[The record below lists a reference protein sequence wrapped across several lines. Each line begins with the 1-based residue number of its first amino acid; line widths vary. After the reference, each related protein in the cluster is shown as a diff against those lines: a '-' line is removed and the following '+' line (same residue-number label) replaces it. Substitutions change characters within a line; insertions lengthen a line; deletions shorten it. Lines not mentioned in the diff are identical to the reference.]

1 MSNILSNI
9 AALKSLYHL
18 NRNQEGYATSMER
31 ISSGKRINT
40 AGDDAAGASI
50 VNRMTSQITGM
61 QVAIRN
67 AGDAISM
74 AQTAE
79 GAMNECSEILHRMRE
94 LAVQSANGTYS
105 GADRVALNAE
115 VVELKNELLRISEST
130 KFNDVKLINGSFTDT
145 TFEIGYDESPGH
157 AHNLSIES
165 VKPTD
170 LGMWVTNTQQ
180 EKTLTVASAANLGA
194 AAVITASEDHLLVV
208 GDLVTYEAQS
218 DPGKISGLVSGHT
231 YKVASVPAT
240 NTFTLTDTDAT
251 AVNYGQ
257 ASGNADHGS
266 GVGAKFHLA
275 SLAGAPTVGEA
286 DLAAPTSEVLKTEDI
301 TIHGHVGSTTVQVAA
316 NSTAKTLAE
325 AIAATESLTGV
336 KATAQTNARLT
347 VTPDDNT
354 NDYKVISFELK
365 GMNDTSK
372 LISASIKMGT
382 GDGNLTSDL
391 SDLRDKISGFSG
403 STGIQASLSA
413 DKTYI
418 DLKSPDGYDII
429 IDNVDFPTRTHTSR
443 KTASSNAAGISAT
456 SPAVVTTAANHGFLV
471 GDQVRINGLAAHGET
486 MDGITTGVTYTVAT
500 TPLLTTFTLTTS
512 DGTAVDV
519 GTDNDGAVVFEKVET
534 SLNFQTMDRNK
545 NPKGVAVVLTDKELV
560 GETGP
565 NAMDSARITGDVQYE
580 SSQVFTLVPAVKDSL
595 FRDAP
600 PAASLLQVSE
610 MDILTVAASHKMLT
624 SIDGALKR
632 VDAERGDLGATM
644 NRMGHTIDNLGNIVV
659 NSSAARSRIEDADM
673 ALETADLAKSQ
684 ILQQAATAMVGQANK
699 AMQTILSLL
708 R

>member
-1 MSNILSNI
+1 
-9 AALKSLYHL
+9 
-18 NRNQEGYATSMER
+18 MER
-31 ISSGKRINT
+31 ISSGKRINA

-115 VVELKNELLRISEST
+115 VVELKNELLRISETT
-130 KFNDVKLINGSFTDT
+130 KFNDVKLLNGSFTDT

-165 VKPTD
+165 VKPDD
-170 LGMWVTNTQQ
+170 LGMWTTHTQQ
-180 EKTLTVASAANLGA
+180 EKTITVGSVLNYGSSPL
-194 AAVITASEDHLLVV
+194 ITASADHGFVD
-208 GDLVTYEAQS
+208 GDQVTYEAQS
-218 DPGKISGLVSGHT
+218 GVAKISGLVSGQT
-231 YKVASVPAT
+231 YLVT
-240 NTFTLTDTDAT
+240 NTTGTTQFALTDLD
-251 AVNYGQ
+251 
-257 ASGNADHGS
+257 GNAVSYGKASANTDHGT

-286 DLAAPTSEVLKTEDI
+286 GTTAPTSEVLKTEDL
-301 TIHGHVGSTTVQVAA
+301 TIHGYVGSTTVQVATA
-316 NSTAKTLAE
+316 STAKAMAE
-325 AIAATESLTGV
+325 AISATESLTGV

-347 VTPDDNT
+347 VTPDNNT
-354 NDYKVISFELK
+354 NDYRVISFELS
-365 GMNDTSK
+365 GMNTTSK
-372 LISASIKMGT
+372 LISASITMGT
-382 GDGNLTSDL
+382 GDGNFSADL
-391 SDLRDKISGFSG
+391 SDLRDKINGFSG
-403 STGIQASLSA
+403 ATGIQASLSS
-413 DKTYI
+413 DKSYI

-429 IDNVDFPTRTHTSR
+429 IENVDFPTKIAGDRVTATS
-443 KTASSNAAGISAT
+443 TASNVNTNNTITTQAA
-456 SPAVVTTAANHGFLV
+456 HGFAV
-471 GDQVRINGLAAHGET
+471 GDQVRINSLPAHGET

-500 TPLLTTFTLTTS
+500 APTTDTFTLTTS
-512 DGTAVDV
+512 DGTAVNIT
-519 GTDNDGAVVFEKVET
+519 TDNDGTVTFEKVEP
-534 SLNFQTMDRNK
+534 SLNFQATDRNK
-545 NPKGVAVVLTDKELV
+545 NLKGVAVELVDKELV
-560 GETGP
+560 GENAP
-565 NAMDSARITGDVQYE
+565 NAADSARITGDVQYE
-580 SSQVFTLVPAVKDSL
+580 SSQVFTLVPAIKDSL

-600 PAASLLQVSE
+600 PAATLLKVSE
-610 MDILTVAASHKMLT
+610 MNILTVDNSHKMLT

-644 NRMGHTIDNLGNIVV
+644 NRMGHTIDNLGNISV
-659 NSSAARSRIEDADM
+659 NLSASRSRIEDADM
-673 ALETADLAKSQ
+673 ALETAELAKTQ

-699 AMQTILSLL
+699 AMQTILTLL

>member
-18 NRNQEGYATSMER
+18 SRNQEGYATSMER
-31 ISSGKRINT
+31 ISSGKRINA

-115 VVELKNELLRISEST
+115 VVELKNELLRISETT
-130 KFNDVKLINGSFTDT
+130 KFNDVKLLNGSFTDT

-165 VKPTD
+165 VKPDD
-170 LGMWVTNTQQ
+170 LGMWTTHTQQ
-180 EKTLTVASAANLGA
+180 EKTITVGSVLNYGSSPL
-194 AAVITASEDHLLVV
+194 ITASADHGFVD
-208 GDLVTYEAQS
+208 GDQVTYEAQS
-218 DPGKISGLVSGHT
+218 GVAKISGLVSGQT
-231 YKVASVPAT
+231 YLVT
-240 NTFTLTDTDAT
+240 NTTGTTQFALTDLD
-251 AVNYGQ
+251 
-257 ASGNADHGS
+257 GNAVSYGKASANTDHGT

-286 DLAAPTSEVLKTEDI
+286 GTTAPTSEVLKTEDL
-301 TIHGHVGSTTVQVAA
+301 TIHGYVGSTTVQVATA
-316 NSTAKTLAE
+316 STAKAMAE
-325 AIAATESLTGV
+325 AISATESLTGV

-347 VTPDDNT
+347 VTPDNNT
-354 NDYKVISFELK
+354 NDYRVISFELS
-365 GMNDTSK
+365 GMNTTSK
-372 LISASIKMGT
+372 LISASITMGT
-382 GDGNLTSDL
+382 GDGNFSADL
-391 SDLRDKISGFSG
+391 SDLRDKINGFSG
-403 STGIQASLSA
+403 ATGIQASLSS
-413 DKTYI
+413 DKSYI

-429 IDNVDFPTRTHTSR
+429 IENVDFPTKIAGDRVTATS
-443 KTASSNAAGISAT
+443 TASNVNTNNTITTQAA
-456 SPAVVTTAANHGFLV
+456 HGFAV
-471 GDQVRINGLAAHGET
+471 GDQVRINSLPAHGET

-500 TPLLTTFTLTTS
+500 TPTTDTFTLTTS
-512 DGTAVDV
+512 DGTAVNIT
-519 GTDNDGAVVFEKVET
+519 TDNDGTVTFEKVEP
-534 SLNFQTMDRNK
+534 SLNFQATDRNK
-545 NPKGVAVVLTDKELV
+545 NVKGVAVELVDKELV
-560 GETGP
+560 GENAP
-565 NAMDSARITGDVQYE
+565 NAVDSARITGDVQYE
-580 SSQVFTLVPAVKDSL
+580 SSQVFTLVPAIKDSL

-600 PAASLLQVSE
+600 PAATLLKVSE
-610 MDILTVAASHKMLT
+610 MNILTVDNSHKMLT

-644 NRMGHTIDNLGNIVV
+644 NRMGHTIDNLGNISV
-659 NSSAARSRIEDADM
+659 NLSASRSRIEDADM
-673 ALETADLAKSQ
+673 ALETAELAKTQ

-699 AMQTILSLL
+699 AMQTILTLL

>member
-18 NRNQEGYATSMER
+18 SRNQEGYATSMER
-31 ISSGKRINT
+31 ISSGKRINA

-115 VVELKNELLRISEST
+115 VVELKNELLRISETT
-130 KFNDVKLINGSFTDT
+130 KFNDVKLLNGSFTDT

-165 VKPTD
+165 VKPDD
-170 LGMWVTNTQQ
+170 LGMWTTQTQQ
-180 EKTLTVASAANLGA
+180 EKTITVGSVANYGSSPL
-194 AAVITASEDHLLVV
+194 ITASADHGFVD
-208 GDLVTYEAQS
+208 GDQVTYEAQ
-218 DPGKISGLVSGHT
+218 PGVAKISGLVSGQT
-231 YKVASVPAT
+231 YLVT
-240 NTFTLTDTDAT
+240 NTTGTTQFALTDLD
-251 AVNYGQ
+251 
-257 ASGNADHGS
+257 GNAVSYGKASANTDHGT

-286 DLAAPTSEVLKTEDI
+286 GTTAPTSEVLKTEDL
-301 TIHGHVGSTTVQVAA
+301 TIHGYVGSTTVQVATA
-316 NSTAKTLAE
+316 STAKAMAE
-325 AIAATESLTGV
+325 AISATESLTGV

-347 VTPDDNT
+347 VTPDNNT
-354 NDYKVISFELK
+354 NDYRVISFELS
-365 GMNDTSK
+365 GMNTTSK
-372 LISASIKMGT
+372 LISASITMGT
-382 GDGNLTSDL
+382 GDGNFSADL
-391 SDLRDKISGFSG
+391 SDLRDKINGFSG
-403 STGIQASLSA
+403 ATGIQASLSS
-413 DKTYI
+413 DKSYI

-429 IDNVDFPTRTHTSR
+429 IENVDFPTKIAGDRVTATS
-443 KTASSNAAGISAT
+443 TASNVNTNNTITTQAA
-456 SPAVVTTAANHGFLV
+456 HGFAV
-471 GDQVRINGLAAHGET
+471 GDQVRINSLPAHGET

-500 TPLLTTFTLTTS
+500 TPTTDTFTLTTS
-512 DGTAVDV
+512 DGTAVNIT
-519 GTDNDGAVVFEKVET
+519 TDNDGTVTFEKVEP
-534 SLNFQTMDRNK
+534 SLNFQATDRNK
-545 NPKGVAVVLTDKELV
+545 NLKGVAVELVDKELV
-560 GETGP
+560 GENAP
-565 NAMDSARITGDVQYE
+565 NAADSARITGDVQYE
-580 SSQVFTLVPAVKDSL
+580 SSQVFTLVPAIKDSL

-600 PAASLLQVSE
+600 PAATLLKVSE
-610 MDILTVAASHKMLT
+610 MNILTVDNSHKMLT

-644 NRMGHTIDNLGNIVV
+644 NRMGHTIDNLGNISV
-659 NSSAARSRIEDADM
+659 NLSASRSRIEDADM
-673 ALETADLAKSQ
+673 ALETAELAKTQ

-699 AMQTILSLL
+699 AMQTILTLL

>member
-18 NRNQEGYATSMER
+18 SRNQEGYATSMER
-31 ISSGKRINT
+31 ISSGKRINA

-115 VVELKNELLRISEST
+115 VVELKNELLRISETT
-130 KFNDVKLINGSFTDT
+130 KFNDVKLLNGSFTDT

-165 VKPTD
+165 VKPDD
-170 LGMWVTNTQQ
+170 LGMWTTQTQQ
-180 EKTLTVASAANLGA
+180 EKTITVGSVANVGA
-194 AAVITASEDHLLVV
+194 AATITASADHGFVV
-208 GDLVTYEAQS
+208 GDLVTYEQQTGVA
-218 DPGKISGLVSGHT
+218 KISGLVTGQT
-231 YKVASVPAT
+231 YKVASVT
-240 NTFTLTDTDAT
+240 GTTQFTLTDVDGS
-251 AVNYGQ
+251 AVTYGQ
-257 ASGNADHGS
+257 ASANTDHGT

-286 DLAAPTSEVLKTEDI
+286 GTAAPSSEVLKTEDL
-301 TIHGHVGSTTVQVAA
+301 TIHGYVGSTTVQVATA
-316 NSTAKTLAE
+316 STAKAMAE
-325 AIAATESLTGV
+325 AISATESLTGV

-347 VTPDDNT
+347 VTPDNNT
-354 NDYKVISFELK
+354 NDYRVISFELS
-365 GMNDTSK
+365 GMNTTSK
-372 LISASIKMGT
+372 LISASITMGT
-382 GDGNLTSDL
+382 GDGNFSADL
-391 SDLRDKISGFSG
+391 SDLRDKINGFSG
-403 STGIQASLSA
+403 ATGIQASLSS
-413 DKTYI
+413 DKSYI

-429 IDNVDFPTRTHTSR
+429 IENVDFPTRI
-443 KTASSNAAGISAT
+443 AGDRVTAT
-456 SPAVVTTAANHGFLV
+456 STAGNVNTNNTITTQAAHGFAV
-471 GDQVRINGLAAHGET
+471 GDQVRINSLPAHGET

-500 TPLLTTFTLTTS
+500 APTTDTFTLTTS
-512 DGTAVDV
+512 DGTAVDIT
-519 GTDNDGAVVFEKVET
+519 TDNDGTVTFEKIEP
-534 SLNFQTMDRNK
+534 SLNFQSMDRNK
-545 NPKGVAVVLTDKELV
+545 NVKGAAVVLVDKELV
-560 GETGP
+560 GENAP

-580 SSQVFTLVPAVKDSL
+580 SSQVFTLVPAVKDSI

-600 PAASLLQVSE
+600 PAATLLKVSE
-610 MDILTVAASHKMLT
+610 MNILTVDNSHKMLT

-644 NRMGHTIDNLGNIVV
+644 NRMGHTIDNLGNISV
-659 NSSAARSRIEDADM
+659 NLSASRSRIEDADM
-673 ALETADLAKSQ
+673 ALETAELAKTQ

-699 AMQTILSLL
+699 AMQTILTLL

>member
-18 NRNQEGYATSMER
+18 SRNQEGYATSMER
-31 ISSGKRINT
+31 ISSGKRINA

-115 VVELKNELLRISEST
+115 VVELKNELLRISETT
-130 KFNDVKLINGSFTDT
+130 KFNDVKLLNGSFTDT

-165 VKPTD
+165 VKPDD
-170 LGMWVTNTQQ
+170 LGMWTTQTQQ
-180 EKTLTVASAANLGA
+180 EKTITVGSVLNYGSSPL
-194 AAVITASEDHLLVV
+194 ITASADHGFVD
-208 GDLVTYEAQS
+208 GDQVTYEAQS
-218 DPGKISGLVSGHT
+218 GVAKISGLVSGQT
-231 YKVASVPAT
+231 YLVT
-240 NTFTLTDTDAT
+240 NTTGTTQFGLTDLDGN

-257 ASGNADHGS
+257 ASANTDHGT

-286 DLAAPTSEVLKTEDI
+286 GTTAPTSEVLKTEDL
-301 TIHGHVGSTTVQVAA
+301 TIHGYVGSTTVQVATA
-316 NSTAKTLAE
+316 STAKAMAE
-325 AIAATESLTGV
+325 AISATESLTGV

-347 VTPDDNT
+347 VTPDNNT
-354 NDYKVISFELK
+354 NDYRVISFELS
-365 GMNDTSK
+365 GMNTTSK
-372 LISASIKMGT
+372 LISASITMGT
-382 GDGNLTSDL
+382 GDGNFSADL
-391 SDLRDKISGFSG
+391 SDLRDKINGFSG
-403 STGIQASLSA
+403 ATGIQASLSS
-413 DKTYI
+413 DKSYI

-429 IDNVDFPTRTHTSR
+429 IENVDFPTKIAGDRVTATS
-443 KTASSNAAGISAT
+443 TASNVNTNNTITTQAA
-456 SPAVVTTAANHGFLV
+456 HGFAV
-471 GDQVRINGLAAHGET
+471 GDQVRINSLPAHGET

-500 TPLLTTFTLTTS
+500 TPTTDTFTLTTS
-512 DGTAVDV
+512 DGTAVNIT
-519 GTDNDGAVVFEKVET
+519 TDNDGTVTFEKVEP
-534 SLNFQTMDRNK
+534 SLNFQATDRNK
-545 NPKGVAVVLTDKELV
+545 NLKGVAVELVDKELV
-560 GETGP
+560 GENAP
-565 NAMDSARITGDVQYE
+565 NAVDSARITGDVQYE
-580 SSQVFTLVPAVKDSL
+580 SSQVFTLVPAIKDSL

-600 PAASLLQVSE
+600 PAATLLKVSE
-610 MDILTVAASHKMLT
+610 MNILTVDNSHKMLT

-644 NRMGHTIDNLGNIVV
+644 NRMGHTIDNLGNISV
-659 NSSAARSRIEDADM
+659 NLSASRSRIEDADM
-673 ALETADLAKSQ
+673 ALETAELAKTQ

-699 AMQTILSLL
+699 AMQTILTLL

>member
-1 MSNILSNI
+1 
-9 AALKSLYHL
+9 
-18 NRNQEGYATSMER
+18 MER
-31 ISSGKRINT
+31 ISSGKRINA

-115 VVELKNELLRISEST
+115 VVELKNELLRISETT
-130 KFNDVKLINGSFTDT
+130 KFNDVKLLNGSFTDT

-165 VKPTD
+165 VKPDD
-170 LGMWVTNTQQ
+170 LGMWTTQTQQ
-180 EKTLTVASAANLGA
+180 EKTITVGSVANVGA
-194 AAVITASEDHLLVV
+194 AATITASADHGFVV
-208 GDLVTYEAQS
+208 GDLVTYEQQTGVA
-218 DPGKISGLVSGHT
+218 KISGLVTGQT
-231 YKVASVPAT
+231 YKVASVT
-240 NTFTLTDTDAT
+240 GTTQFTLTDVDGS
-251 AVNYGQ
+251 AVTYGQ
-257 ASGNADHGS
+257 ASANADHGS

-286 DLAAPTSEVLKTEDI
+286 GTTAPVSEVLKTEDI
-301 TIHGHVGSTTVQVAA
+301 TIHGYVGSTTVQVATG
-316 NSTAKTLAE
+316 STAKALAE
-325 AIAATESLTGV
+325 AISATESLTGV

-347 VTPDDNT
+347 VTPDNNT
-354 NDYKVISFELK
+354 NDYRVISFELS
-365 GMNDTSK
+365 GMNTTSK
-372 LISASIKMGT
+372 LISASITMGT
-382 GDGNLTSDL
+382 GDGNFSADL
-391 SDLRDKISGFSG
+391 SDLRDKINGFSG
-403 STGIQASLSA
+403 STGIQASLSS
-413 DKTYI
+413 DKSYI

-429 IDNVDFPTRTHTSR
+429 IENVDFPTKTAVDRV
-443 KTASSNAAGISAT
+443 TASSTAGNVHTNDTI
-456 SPAVVTTAANHGFLV
+456 TTAAAHGFAV
-471 GDQVRINGLAAHGET
+471 GDQVRINSLPAHGET

-500 TPLLTTFTLTTS
+500 APSTTTFTLTEA
-512 DGTAVDV
+512 DGTAVDIT
-519 GTDNDGAVVFEKVET
+519 TDNDGTVVFEKIEP
-534 SLNFQTMDRNK
+534 SLNFQSTDRNK
-545 NPKGVAVVLTDKELV
+545 NLKGAPVVLVDKELV
-560 GETGP
+560 GENAP

-600 PAASLLQVSE
+600 PAATLLKVSE
-610 MDILTVAASHKMLT
+610 MNILTVDNSHKMLT

-644 NRMGHTIDNLGNIVV
+644 NRMGHTIDNLGNISV
-659 NSSAARSRIEDADM
+659 NLSASRSRIEDADM
-673 ALETADLAKSQ
+673 ALETAELAKTQ

-699 AMQTILSLL
+699 AMQTILTLL

>member
-18 NRNQEGYATSMER
+18 SRNQEGYATSMER
-31 ISSGKRINT
+31 ISSGKRINA

-115 VVELKNELLRISEST
+115 VVELKNELLRISETT
-130 KFNDVKLINGSFTDT
+130 KFNDVKLLNGSFTDT

-165 VKPTD
+165 VKPDD
-170 LGMWVTNTQQ
+170 LGMWTTHTQQ
-180 EKTLTVASAANLGA
+180 EKTITVGSVLNYGSSPL
-194 AAVITASEDHLLVV
+194 ITASADHGFVD
-208 GDLVTYEAQS
+208 GDQVTYEAQ
-218 DPGKISGLVSGHT
+218 PGVAKISGLVSGQT
-231 YKVASVPAT
+231 YLVT
-240 NTFTLTDTDAT
+240 NTTGTTQFALTDLD
-251 AVNYGQ
+251 
-257 ASGNADHGS
+257 GNAVSYGKASANTDHGT

-286 DLAAPTSEVLKTEDI
+286 GTTAPTSEVLKTEDL
-301 TIHGHVGSTTVQVAA
+301 TIHGYVGSTTVQVATA
-316 NSTAKTLAE
+316 STAKAMAE
-325 AIAATESLTGV
+325 AISATESLTGV

-347 VTPDDNT
+347 VTPDNNT
-354 NDYKVISFELK
+354 NDYRVISFELS
-365 GMNDTSK
+365 GMNTTSK
-372 LISASIKMGT
+372 LISASITMGT
-382 GDGNLTSDL
+382 GDGNFSADL
-391 SDLRDKISGFSG
+391 SDLRDKINGFSG
-403 STGIQASLSA
+403 ATGIQASLSS
-413 DKTYI
+413 DKSYI

-429 IDNVDFPTRTHTSR
+429 IENVDFPTKIAGDRVTATS
-443 KTASSNAAGISAT
+443 TASNVNTNNTITTQAA
-456 SPAVVTTAANHGFLV
+456 HGFAV
-471 GDQVRINGLAAHGET
+471 GDQVRINSLPAHGET

-500 TPLLTTFTLTTS
+500 APTTDTFTLTTS
-512 DGTAVDV
+512 DGTAVDIT
-519 GTDNDGAVVFEKVET
+519 TDNDGTVTFEKVEP
-534 SLNFQTMDRNK
+534 SLNFQATDRNK
-545 NPKGVAVVLTDKELV
+545 NLKGVAVELVDKELV
-560 GETGP
+560 GENAP
-565 NAMDSARITGDVQYE
+565 NAVDSARITGDVQYE
-580 SSQVFTLVPAVKDSL
+580 SSQVFTLVTAIKDSL

-600 PAASLLQVSE
+600 PAATLLKVSE
-610 MDILTVAASHKMLT
+610 MNILTVDNSHKMLT

-644 NRMGHTIDNLGNIVV
+644 NRMGHTIDNLGNISV
-659 NSSAARSRIEDADM
+659 NLSASRSRIEDADM
-673 ALETADLAKSQ
+673 ALETAELAKTQ

-699 AMQTILSLL
+699 AMQTILTLL

>member
-18 NRNQEGYATSMER
+18 SKNQDGYAASMEK
-31 ISSGKRINT
+31 ISSGKRINA

-50 VNRMTSQITGM
+50 VNRMTSQISGM
-61 QVAIRN
+61 KVAMRN

-94 LAVQSANGTYS
+94 LAVQAANGTYS

-115 VVELKNELLRISEST
+115 VVELKNELLRISETT

-157 AHNLSIES
+157 AHTLSIES

-170 LGMWVTNTQQ
+170 LGMWTTSTQQ
-180 EKTLTVASAANLGA
+180 EKTITVGSVANLGA
-194 AAVITASEDHLLVV
+194 AATITSSSDHGFVV
-208 GDLVTYEAQS
+208 GDLLTYEAQT
-218 DPGKISGLVSGHT
+218 GVAKISGLVSGQT
-231 YKVASVPAT
+231 YKIAAVTT
-240 NTFTLTDTDAT
+240 NTFTLTDTDGT
-251 AVNYGQ
+251 AVTYGQ
-257 ASGNADHGS
+257 ASVNADHGS

-286 DLAAPTSEVLKTEDI
+286 GTTSPASEVLKTEDV
-301 TIHGHVGSTTVQVAA
+301 TIHGHVGSTTVQVAPA
-316 NSTAKTLAE
+316 STAKALAE
-325 AIAATESLTGV
+325 AISATESLTGV

-354 NDYKVISFELK
+354 NDYKVISFEIS
-365 GMNDTSK
+365 GMNSTPK
-372 LISASIKMGT
+372 IVSASITMGT
-382 GDGNLTSDL
+382 GDGNFSADL
-391 SDLRDKISGFSG
+391 SDLRDKINGFSG
-403 STGIQASLSA
+403 STGIQASLAA
-413 DKTYI
+413 DKSYI
-418 DLKSPDGYDII
+418 DLKSPDGYDIKI
-429 IDNVDFPTRTHTSR
+429 ENVDFPTQTKADRL
-443 KTASSNAAGISAT
+443 TASSTAGNVNTNDTI
-456 SPAVVTTAANHGFLV
+456 TTAAAHGFAV
-471 GDQVRINGLAAHGET
+471 GDQIRINNLPAHGET
-486 MDGITTGVTYTVAT
+486 MDGITTGVTYTVASAAT
-500 TPLLTTFTLTTS
+500 TTTFTLTEA

-519 GTDNDGAVVFEKVET
+519 TTDNDGTVVFEKVET
-534 SLNFQTMDRNK
+534 SLNFQSMDRNK
-545 NPKGVAVVLTDKELV
+545 NLKGAAVSLVDKELLA
-560 GETGP
+560 ETGP
-565 NAMDSARITGDVQYE
+565 NAMDSAMITGQVQYE
-580 SSQVFTLVPAVKDSL
+580 SAQVFTIVPAVKDSL

-600 PAASLLQVSE
+600 PAATLLKVSD
-610 MDILTVAASHKMLT
+610 MDVLTVDNSHRMLT

-673 ALETADLAKSQ
+673 ALETAELAKSQ

-699 AMQTILSLL
+699 AMQTILTLL

>member
-18 NRNQEGYATSMER
+18 SRNQEGYATSMER
-31 ISSGKRINT
+31 ISSGKRINA

-115 VVELKNELLRISEST
+115 VVELKNELLRISETT
-130 KFNDVKLINGSFTDT
+130 KFNDVKLLNGSFTDT

-165 VKPTD
+165 VKPDD
-170 LGMWVTNTQQ
+170 LGMWTTQTQQ
-180 EKTLTVASAANLGA
+180 EKTITVGSVLNYGSSPL
-194 AAVITASEDHLLVV
+194 ITASADHGFVD
-208 GDLVTYEAQS
+208 GDQVTYEAQ
-218 DPGKISGLVSGHT
+218 PGVAKISGLVSGQT
-231 YKVASVPAT
+231 YLVT
-240 NTFTLTDTDAT
+240 NTTGTTQFALTDLD
-251 AVNYGQ
+251 
-257 ASGNADHGS
+257 GNAVSYGKASANTDHGT

-286 DLAAPTSEVLKTEDI
+286 GTTAPTSEVLKTEDL
-301 TIHGHVGSTTVQVAA
+301 TIHGYVGSTTVQVATA
-316 NSTAKTLAE
+316 STAKAMAE
-325 AIAATESLTGV
+325 AISATESLTGV

-347 VTPDDNT
+347 VTPDNNT
-354 NDYKVISFELK
+354 NDYRVISFELS
-365 GMNDTSK
+365 GMNTTSK
-372 LISASIKMGT
+372 LISASITMGT
-382 GDGNLTSDL
+382 GDGNFSADL
-391 SDLRDKISGFSG
+391 SDLRDKINGFSG
-403 STGIQASLSA
+403 ATGIQASLSS
-413 DKTYI
+413 DKSYI

-429 IDNVDFPTRTHTSR
+429 IENVDFPT
-443 KTASSNAAGISAT
+443 KIAGDRVTAT
-456 SPAVVTTAANHGFLV
+456 STAGNVNTNNTITTQAAHGFAV
-471 GDQVRINGLAAHGET
+471 GDQVRINSLPAHGET

-500 TPLLTTFTLTTS
+500 TPTTDTFTLTTS
-512 DGTAVDV
+512 DGTAVNIT
-519 GTDNDGAVVFEKVET
+519 TDNDGTVTFEKVEP
-534 SLNFQTMDRNK
+534 SLNFQATDRNK
-545 NPKGVAVVLTDKELV
+545 NLKGVAVELVDKELV
-560 GETGP
+560 GENAP
-565 NAMDSARITGDVQYE
+565 NAADSARITGDVQYE

-600 PAASLLQVSE
+600 PAATLLKVSE
-610 MDILTVAASHKMLT
+610 MNILTVDNSHKMLT

-644 NRMGHTIDNLGNIVV
+644 NRMGHTIDNLGNISV
-659 NSSAARSRIEDADM
+659 NLSASRSRIEDADM
-673 ALETADLAKSQ
+673 ALETAELAKTQ

-699 AMQTILSLL
+699 AMQTILTLL